1 MLGNA
6 SNERYFYRSS
16 TKKIILLP
24 EDFLDGTG
32 VFHFD
37 MGGVVYF

>member
-1 MLGNA
+1 MNGIFIEVLQ
-6 SNERYFYRSS
+6 
-16 TKKIILLP
+16 KKNFILLP
-24 EDFLDGTG
+24 QDFLDGTG